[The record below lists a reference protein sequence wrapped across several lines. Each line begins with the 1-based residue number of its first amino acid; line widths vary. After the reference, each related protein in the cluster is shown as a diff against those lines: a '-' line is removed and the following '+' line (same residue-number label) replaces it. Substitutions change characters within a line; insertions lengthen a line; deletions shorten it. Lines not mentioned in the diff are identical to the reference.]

1 MISGIY
7 TGLLLVVFLAIVVW
21 AWSRHNHAQFEE
33 MSQMALKDDE
43 QIQAETEEK
52 KP

>member
-21 AWSRHNHAQFEE
+21 AWSRHNKTQFEE

-43 QIQAETEEK
+43 QIQAETEEN